1 MNYTSVFLKNCRD
14 HKKQGNSEKLPQP
27 RGAKEDMTTESDVGP
42 WMGSWNRKEY
52 ILGLKRKSKESMD
65 FS

>member
-1 MNYTSVFLKNCRD
+1 MNYTSVFKKKTVKIIKNKENLRL
-14 HKKQGNSEKLPQP
+14 SQP